1 LSGIK
6 SARAQVPRLVIVIT
20 ARPGQRRL
28 CSWIVVAL
36 LFMQLA
42 VAAYACPRGVPS
54 GEAVTPM
61 PAMPDCAGGSMAAID
76 PDQPLLCKA
85 HCDQGTQA
93 VIAVPVADAPSAPVL
108 VAILDWSYGATL
120 ERAPPARRH
129 DRLCAG
135 APPPGSPPLYL
146 SLLVLRN

>member
-1 LSGIK
+1 MIK
-6 SARAQVPRLVIVIT
+6 LVDRHTPRLATVNPT
-20 ARPGQRRL
+20 RQDRRRL
-28 CSWIVVAL
+28 CGWLVVAL

-42 VAAYACPRGVPS
+42 AAAYACPRGMAGDADS
-54 GEAVTPM
+54 AM
-61 PAMPDCAGGSMAAID
+61 AAMPDCAGASATAMD
-76 PDQPLLCKA
+76 PGQPLLCKA

-93 VIAVPVADAPSAPVL
+93 VIAVPVVDAPTAPVL

-120 ERAPPARRH
+120 EWAPPARRH
-129 DRLCAG
+129 DRPCAG